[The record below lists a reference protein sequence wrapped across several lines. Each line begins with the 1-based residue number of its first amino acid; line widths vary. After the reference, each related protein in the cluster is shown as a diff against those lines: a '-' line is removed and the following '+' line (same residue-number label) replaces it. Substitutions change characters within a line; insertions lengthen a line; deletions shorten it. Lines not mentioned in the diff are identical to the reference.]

1 MRMKENTSCTRLHLI
16 KLKAAAIE
24 ERLFFL
30 DQNQCSRKRLNGA
43 SKKRDERE
51 SPVRGNAS

>member
-1 MRMKENTSCTRLHLI
+1 MKENTSCTRLHLI